1 MAENEVENLDQVEDD
16 NVLED
21 EQIGEVS
28 GGLPG
33 MPMPAELEYKRRK
46 MIEDLAKKK

>member
-1 MAENEVENLDQVEDD
+1 MTENEVQNLDQTEDES
-16 NVLED
+16 VLED
-21 EQIGEVS
+21 EQIAEVS